1 MGAYKRYTEKE
12 LAIAVKAVKETTD
25 REKLGWATRLANRLQ
40 AEGVFPGRTYNSIYG
55 IVAKAAD
62 IVKLDEIKEKIPQNR
77 MGGGTN
83 EQQTLFAT
91 VPVSEQLLREKH
103 NAEHALTLLKNSII
117 GDATG
122 IHYGELKYC
131 YSSITRAVKFL
142 FPDEYKEKVNELTGG
157 Y

>member
-40 AEGVFPGRTYNSIYG
+40 AEGVFPDRTYNSIYG

-77 MGGGTN
+77 MGVYQRTAN
-83 EQQTLFAT
+83 IICDCPCIRAAFKRKAQCRTR
-91 VPVSEQLLREKH
+91 V
-103 NAEHALTLLKNSII
+103 NAS
-117 GDATG
+117 
-122 IHYGELKYC
+122 
-131 YSSITRAVKFL
+131 
-142 FPDEYKEKVNELTGG
+142 
-157 Y
+157 

>member
-77 MGGGTN
+77 MGGGYQRTAN
-83 EQQTLFAT
+83 IICNSPCIRAAFKRKAQRRTR
-91 VPVSEQLLREKH
+91 V
-103 NAEHALTLLKNSII
+103 NAS
-117 GDATG
+117 
-122 IHYGELKYC
+122 
-131 YSSITRAVKFL
+131 
-142 FPDEYKEKVNELTGG
+142 
-157 Y
+157 